1 MVSWTYWWICWAHYF
16 RGWNKNWL
24 QRWNKIFNLSR
35 RITEAAWRES
45 KIIGL
50 EWTFLVNSGVSW
62 VLWKVDAKSESGA
75 QKSDWQVTLVKGEGR
90 KQNQTD
96 TVLRLY
102 LGHMMPLLWMTQIIK
117 EQIFLAALQDSQS
130 VDCTLEEASTGQT
143 RLSPGTTVLLSHWLG
158 LLCKELDLGS
168 KARVDWTS

>member
-16 RGWNKNWL
+16 TGWNKNWL
-24 QRWNKIFNLSR
+24 QRWNKIFTLSR

-62 VLWKVDAKSESGA
+62 VLWKVDAESESGA
-75 QKSDWQVTLVKGEGR
+75 QKSDWKVTLVKGEGR
-90 KQNQTD
+90 KRKQTD
-96 TVLRLY
+96 MVLRLY

-117 EQIFLAALQDSQS
+117 EQIFLAALQDSAEYRLHFRGGFHWADEVKPRHYCAAQS
-130 VDCTLEEASTGQT
+130 LAGATLQRAWSWFK
-143 RLSPGTTVLLSHWLG
+143 S
-158 LLCKELDLGS
+158 
-168 KARVDWTS
+168 